1 MHNHAAIVVWFIV
14 CGAIVV
20 AAAVSFMADS
30 ARDQAERVDLE
41 ARRALLSAQ
50 RQDAWDE
57 YFNRKR

>member
-1 MHNHAAIVVWFIV
+1 MHNHADIVVWFIV

-20 AAAVSFMADS
+20 AAAVSFMAIS